1 MSAISS
7 RLKNKGGGNDSSNSV
22 IYCHIHD
29 AGFYIMIT
37 YLMFFFI
44 GTISIFFI
52 QKEIVFVQMSENKMN
67 KKSIEF

>member
-1 MSAISS
+1 MSAILN
-7 RLKNKGGGNDSSNSV
+7 RLKNKGGGNDSNNSV

-29 AGFYIMIT
+29 AGIYIMIA
-37 YLMFFFI
+37 YLMFFYRN
-44 GTISIFFI
+44 SIFFI